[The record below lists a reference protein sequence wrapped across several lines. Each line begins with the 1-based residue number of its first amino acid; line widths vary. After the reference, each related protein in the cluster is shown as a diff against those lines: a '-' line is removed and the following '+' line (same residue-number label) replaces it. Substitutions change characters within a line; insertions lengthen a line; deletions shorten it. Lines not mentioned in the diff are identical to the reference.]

1 LLPATFQTN
10 INRIESL
17 YLQRHLAGSQYQL
30 LLAMNVQ
37 NHDGEEIT
45 PPSSIHP
52 GPLTPPPTDEKQA
65 RDIKY
70 ILRQIAK
77 YRSGDTRQTIHKV
90 NKIVWAAVSPLLL
103 RDDKLQYARYLSS
116 QGCGYVM
123 LMSKHSF
130 DYFPSIERLVLR
142 MPTKVHEQF
151 SRSLSGRVSEQLRLL
166 SLGSGSAAHF
176 AKDIRDVGSATI
188 RPLDPEYG
196 THDPDGS
203 FQHLKSRSPTVIF
216 EVAHSQTGGK
226 LRTLAEEYIFGSDLE
241 VRVVVGFDIEYNKSK
256 RASFSIWRASVQ
268 SPDGDEVWVVKPTVA
283 NQVILTEPIALP
295 AADIAQI
302 FRYDDGK
309 PNLDQDAGV
318 HLRLEDFADRTT
330 CQQFKDIDRDI
341 FISCS
346 ELYQYLEE
354 AEATTKI
361 AESTKLVR
369 NSQLRK
375 RRRTPTPEEQLNDR
389 DEDAFARDEAH
400 AIKRRELDDSS
411 YKESSSE
418 CA

>member
-1 LLPATFQTN
+1 
-10 INRIESL
+10 
-17 YLQRHLAGSQYQL
+17 
-30 LLAMNVQ
+30 
-37 NHDGEEIT
+37 
-45 PPSSIHP
+45 
-52 GPLTPPPTDEKQA
+52 
-65 RDIKY
+65 
-70 ILRQIAK
+70 
-77 YRSGDTRQTIHKV
+77 
-90 NKIVWAAVSPLLL
+90 
-103 RDDKLQYARYLSS
+103 
-116 QGCGYVM
+116 
-123 LMSKHSF
+123 
-130 DYFPSIERLVLR
+130 
-142 MPTKVHEQF
+142 
-151 SRSLSGRVSEQLRLL
+151 
-166 SLGSGSAAHF
+166 
-176 AKDIRDVGSATI
+176 
-188 RPLDPEYG
+188 
-196 THDPDGS
+196 
-203 FQHLKSRSPTVIF
+203 VIF